1 MLILIEALR
10 RRRSPVTAAVLADEL
25 GVSVRTLYRDIQA
38 LIAQGVPIEGEAG
51 VGYVMH
57 AGFLLPPIMLDAGEI
72 EALVLGS
79 RLVAEQGDSDLAAAG
94 FQALAKII
102 AVLPEEAREQAGLT
116 ALFAQPRSG
125 PVQQRGDA
133 TSIIRRAVREERLL
147 QFTYQAAA
155 AAEPQSRT
163 VKPVAV
169 GFFKTTRLLA
179 AWCLKREAFRHFRI
193 DRIGSPAILE
203 ERYRPARRTLLA
215 QWKRLES
222 IPDQW
227 G

>member
-10 RRRSPVTAAVLADEL
+10 RRRSPVTAAKLAEEL

-57 AGFLLPPIMLDAGEI
+57 PGFLLPPIMLDAGEI

-79 RLVAEQGDSDLAAAG
+79 RLVAEQGDADLAAAG

-102 AVLPEEAREQAGLT
+102 AVLPKEAREQAGLT
-116 ALFAQPRSG
+116 ALFAQPRAA
-125 PVQQRGDA
+125 PAPPQGDA
-133 TSIIRRAVREERLL
+133 ASMVRRAVREERLL
-147 QFTYQAAA
+147 RFTYQSTTT
-155 AAEPQSRT
+155 AELQSRT
-163 VKPVAV
+163 VKPVAI

-193 DRIGSPAILE
+193 DRMVVPEILN

-215 QWKRLES
+215 QWKRSEA